1 MPTQDNGVRK
11 VSKEQLHLA
20 LKKSSMSQKPIHRIL
35 IILSAVAFMGSTVL
49 GAVGL
54 FSSALQE
61 PKDDAKTAPAKSID
75 SQLQTQ
81 ERGYELVL
89 KREPGN
95 QVALEALVQIRLQ
108 KNDLKGAVPPLEKL
122 IKLNPDKASY
132 KALLAELKKQTGK
145 GGKVGDR

>member
-1 MPTQDNGVRK
+1 MRK
-11 VSKEQLHLA
+11 VSKKPLHLA
-20 LKKSSMSQKPIHRIL
+20 LKSSMSQKPINRIL

-61 PKDDAKTAPAKSID
+61 PKDDAKTAAAKSID

-122 IKLNPDKASY
+122 VKLNPDKASY
-132 KALLAELKKQTGK
+132 KALLAELKQRTGK
-145 GGKVGDR
+145 AGDR

>member
-1 MPTQDNGVRK
+1 MPTKDNGVRK
-11 VSKEQLHLA
+11 VSKKQLHLA
-20 LKKSSMSQKPIHRIL
+20 LKSSMSQKPIHRIL

-61 PKDDAKTAPAKSID
+61 PKDDAKTAAAKSID

-108 KNDLKGAVPPLEKL
+108 KNDLKGAIPPLEKL
-122 IKLNPDKASY
+122 VKLNPDRASY
-132 KALLAELKKQTGK
+132 KSLLAELKQRTGK
-145 GGKVGDR
+145 AGKTGDR

>member
-1 MPTQDNGVRK
+1 
-11 VSKEQLHLA
+11 
-20 LKKSSMSQKPIHRIL
+20 
-35 IILSAVAFMGSTVL
+35 MGSTVL

-61 PKDDAKTAPAKSID
+61 PKDDAKTAAAKSID

-122 IKLNPDKASY
+122 VKLNPDKASY
-132 KALLAELKKQTGK
+132 KALLAELKQRTGK
-145 GGKVGDR
+145 AGDR

>member
-1 MPTQDNGVRK
+1 
-11 VSKEQLHLA
+11 
-20 LKKSSMSQKPIHRIL
+20 MSQKPINRIL

-61 PKDDAKTAPAKSID
+61 PKDDAKTAAAKSID

-122 IKLNPDKASY
+122 VKLNPDKASY
-132 KALLAELKKQTGK
+132 KALLAELKQRTGK
-145 GGKVGDR
+145 AGDR